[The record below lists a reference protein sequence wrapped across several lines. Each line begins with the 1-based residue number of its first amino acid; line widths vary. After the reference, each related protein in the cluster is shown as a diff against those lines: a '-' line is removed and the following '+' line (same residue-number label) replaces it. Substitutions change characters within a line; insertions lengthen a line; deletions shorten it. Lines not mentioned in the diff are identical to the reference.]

1 MLSVLTVAAS
11 ALLGTTAAFANPISV
26 GPGGPIVTTETSWE
40 TSTQSVG
47 SVLQG
52 VVTVASINNA
62 ASANN
67 PVYIAGGGGQFLSAV
82 FGGFTLRDI
91 SFTGNSFQLSF
102 TGGFINYYTSAT
114 NPFANLSLVNSGTV
128 ANAIDVVD
136 NGALWEAFTAQ
147 TIDALNDTLIIT
159 GVTQSGSLNN
169 VTSSGTSTV
178 FLDRLPGGLGGL
190 VDNTLINP
198 YLNQIADATYQGS
211 ANTGQCAAY
220 FITPSSPFQI
230 CGSDN
235 LSTAVIP
242 EPITLSLFGAGL
254 AGAAA
259 LRRRQ
264 AKQAQVDLRLFRR
277 IRTSTAFFIR
287 PMKICCKVG
296 STLGRT

>member
-1 MLSVLTVAAS
+1 MRMLSVLTVAAS

-47 SVLQG
+47 DVLQG

-62 ASANN
+62 ASASN
-67 PVYIAGGGGQFLSAV
+67 PVYSTGGGGQFLSAV

-91 SFTGNSFQLSF
+91 SFVGNSFQLSF

-114 NPFANLSLVNSGTV
+114 NPLADLSLVNSGTV
-128 ANAIDVVD
+128 ANAIDIVD
-136 NGALWEAFTAQ
+136 NGALWESFTAQ

-159 GVTQSGSLNN
+159 GVTQNPGILNN
-169 VTSSGTSTV
+169 VTSSGTTTV
-178 FLDRLPGGLGGL
+178 FLDRLPGGQGGL

-211 ANTGQCAAY
+211 ANTAQCKAY
-220 FITPSSPFQI
+220 FITPTSPFQI

-259 LRRRQ
+259 LRRRK
-264 AKQAQVDLRLFRR
+264 AKKA
-277 IRTSTAFFIR
+277 
-287 PMKICCKVG
+287 
-296 STLGRT
+296 